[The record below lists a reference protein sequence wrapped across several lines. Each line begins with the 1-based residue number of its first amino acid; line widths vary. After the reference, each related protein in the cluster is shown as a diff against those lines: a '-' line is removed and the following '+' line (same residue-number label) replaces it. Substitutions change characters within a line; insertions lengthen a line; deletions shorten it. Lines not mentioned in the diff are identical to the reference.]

1 MGEMADD
8 LFDAMLLG
16 CDGCGARFP
25 AYCDEDCPF
34 VKGTDS
40 QQAAGTEDK

>member
-8 LFDAMLLG
+8 LFDAMLVD
-16 CDGCGARFP
+16 CEGCGAKFP

-34 VKGTDS
+34 VKGTD
-40 QQAAGTEDK
+40 ALRVEGKEK